1 MNKILNLTKRTFTST
16 SVSAKNFREFKF
28 LHISNTPIYWNEDFL
43 NNQLNNA
50 GIVNFIKKIQK
61 SNSSFYSQLPTTQ
74 TNEYLVGID
83 FYNEKDS
90 SDVLNKIANIG
101 GENIHISLSK
111 SIETEKVKKSLILLS
126 NEGRNIFENVHLK
139 RIFSDED
146 LKLNVMFKSLN
157 TKNSV
162 CQVYFKKNTFLEKIK
177 IEMKTISNVSYWI
190 VDGINKILNDK
201 DLLSNSIEINKLKL
215 IQNRISILSLR
226 KLYFDRFDVKR
237 KEAEDEI
244 ELLIKEKEKLNYVLK
259 EKENLKKIKNYMII
273 GNSGVLIYDK

>member
-1 MNKILNLTKRTFTST
+1 MNKILNLTKRTFSSA
-16 SVSAKNFREFKF
+16 SVSVNNFREFKF
-28 LHISNTPIYWNEDFL
+28 LHISNTPIYWNEEFL

-50 GIVNFIKKIQK
+50 GIVNFIKKIKK
-61 SNSSFYSQLPTTQ
+61 SNTSFYSQLPTSQ

-83 FYNEKDS
+83 FFNEKDS
-90 SDVLNKIANIG
+90 CDILNKIANIG

-146 LKLNVMFKSLN
+146 LKSNVMFKSLN

-162 CQVYFKKNTFLEKIK
+162 CQVYFKKNTFLEKIE

-190 VDGINKILNDK
+190 LDGRNEVLNEK

-215 IQNRISILSLR
+215 IQNRISILNLR
-226 KLYFDRFDVKR
+226 KLNFDRLDVKR
-237 KEAEDEI
+237 KEADDEI
-244 ELLIKEKEKLNYVLK
+244 ELLIKEKEKLNYLLK
-259 EKENLKKIKNYMII
+259 EKENLKKIKNYMIM